1 MATTQKIFNLAAA
14 ILFESRGGD
23 ADFDK
28 YAPLFLEQLLME
40 ALPYENHIRAHQGRE
55 LLATAPEVNAIDDQ
69 TEIDWDD
76 RITRGALPHGL
87 ASKFMG
93 DDNNKKAEAVI
104 EYNKFLQMLE
114 EAAPALLSYGES
126 EVDDA

>member
-14 ILFESRGGD
+14 ILFESKGGD
-23 ADFDK
+23 ADFAK

-40 ALPYENHIRAHQGRE
+40 ALPYENQIREYQGRE
-55 LLATAPEVNAIDDQ
+55 RLETAPEVTAIDDQ

-104 EYNKFLQMLE
+104 EYNKFLQALE
-114 EAAPALLSYGES
+114 EAAPAIPYGES
-126 EVDDA
+126 EDDDA

>member
-1 MATTQKIFNLAAA
+1 MATTKKIFDLAAA
-14 ILFESRGGD
+14 ILFESKGGD

-40 ALPYENHIRAHQGRE
+40 ALPYENQIREYEGRE
-55 LLATAPEVNAIDDQ
+55 RVQTVPEVTAIDEL
-69 TEIDWDD
+69 TVIDWDD

-87 ASKFMG
+87 ASRFMG

-104 EYNKFLQMLE
+104 EYNLFLQLLE
-114 EAAPALLSYGES
+114 DAAPAIAYAES
-126 EVDDA
+126 GDGDA

>member
-14 ILFESRGGD
+14 ILFETKGGD
-23 ADFDK
+23 TDFDN

-40 ALPYENHIRAHQGRE
+40 ALPYENQIREYQGRE
-55 LLATAPEVNAIDDQ
+55 RLETAPEVNSIDDQ

-104 EYNKFLQMLE
+104 EYNKFLQALE
-114 EAAPALLSYGES
+114 EAAPAIPYYEES
-126 EVDDA
+126 GDDDA

>member
-1 MATTQKIFNLAAA
+1 MATTQKIFDLAAA
-14 ILFESRGGD
+14 ILFESKGGD

-40 ALPYENHIRAHQGRE
+40 ALPYENQIREYRGRE
-55 LLATAPEVNAIDDQ
+55 RLETASEVIAIDDQ

-104 EYNKFLQMLE
+104 EYNKFLQALE
-114 EAAPALLSYGES
+114 EAAPAIPNYGES
-126 EVDDA
+126 GDDYA

>member
-1 MATTQKIFNLAAA
+1 MATTKKIFDLAAA
-14 ILFESRGGD
+14 ILFESKGGD

-40 ALPYENHIRAHQGRE
+40 ALPYENQIREYEGRE
-55 LLATAPEVNAIDDQ
+55 RVQTVPEVTAIDEL
-69 TEIDWDD
+69 TVIDWDD

-87 ASKFMG
+87 ASRFMG

-104 EYNKFLQMLE
+104 EYNLFLQLLE
-114 EAAPALLSYGES
+114 DAAPAIFGGES
-126 EVDDA
+126 GDGDA

>member
-1 MATTQKIFNLAAA
+1 MATTKKIFDLAAA
-14 ILFESRGGD
+14 ILFEKQGGD
-23 ADFDK
+23 ADFDY

-40 ALPYENHIRAHQGRE
+40 ALPYENQIRAQQGRE
-55 LLATAPEVNAIDDQ
+55 RLATAPEVPAINDE

-93 DDNNKKAEAVI
+93 DDNNKKAEVVI
-104 EYNKFLQMLE
+104 EYNLFLQGLE
-114 EAAPALLSYGES
+114 EAAPAIGYAES
-126 EVDDA
+126 GVDEDA